1 MYFDSRDRPTDR
13 PTDRCI
19 HTCTSSGCFGRG
31 GAGRRRGWAADGKR
45 APVRAFRP
53 FVRAVPHPAPL
64 CMCALRSSTF
74 SFFFFFSFSF
84 FFSSLFPFS
93 FFFTFPFFL
102 LFERCISAARC
113 NAAVPSVQR
122 SLAFS
127 SLSLFSLLFLS
138 LSLSLFFSLSRFR
151 TLRYPTI
158 YLSAAMG
165 RLVLISLRRSPAPDR
180 YLDR

>member
-1 MYFDSRDRPTDR
+1 MCFDSRDR

-84 FFSSLFPFS
+84 FFFSFSFFFSSLFPFS
-93 FFFTFPFFL
+93 FFFTFPFSL

-127 SLSLFSLLFLS
+127 SLSLFSLLFSLTLS
-138 LSLSLFFSLSRFR
+138 LSLSLSLLLSRFR

-158 YLSAAMG
+158 YLQRWG
-165 RLVLISLRRSPAPDR
+165 GWF
-180 YLDR
+180 